1 VSEPPRSLLGRR
13 WQVVTGLLLLL
24 TLQAPAVAA
33 ETTPPADTVILL
45 QPTTASSALRRS
57 LARIRDELSADRFRV
72 VLADSST
79 SSAMEAV
86 SENTARDADGAT
98 TLAVFGDPQAGEA
111 ELCIVRRAARR
122 IAVRRATVVVDDPEL
137 MPEALA
143 ARALELLRATA
154 LELSIESRRAPP
166 PQKPPE
172 PRPEVEMTPTS
183 ATSPFA
189 AAAAAAA
196 REARIVAASMGIGI
210 WSSVEGPPAAVV
222 PMGRIGVRLSG
233 WIWARVSVAGL
244 GSRPRVNTAHGSA
257 TISQSLGLAELAAV
271 FRPERRLHPML
282 SLGAGALNVAISG
295 TGAAPLEGRDPHR
308 WSAAFDGGVGVG
320 FGVSSRAALVAE
332 LHALV
337 AEPHPVLRFVDIRAA
352 TVAYPSVMLTLALEV
367 AP

>member
-1 VSEPPRSLLGRR
+1 V
-13 WQVVTGLLLLL
+13 
-24 TLQAPAVAA
+24 AAA

-79 SSAMEAV
+79 SSDMEAV
-86 SENTARDADGAT
+86 SESTARDADGGT

-111 ELCIVRRAARR
+111 ELCIVRRRARR
-122 IAVRRATVVVDDPEL
+122 IAVRRATVVVDDPER

-172 PRPEVEMTPTS
+172 PRPEVETTPTS

-189 AAAAAAA
+189 AAAA
-196 REARIVAASMGIGI
+196 REARIVAVTMGIGI
-210 WSSVEGPPAAVV
+210 WNSVEGPSPAVV

-233 WIWARVSVAGL
+233 WAWARVSVAGL
-244 GSRPRVNTAHGSA
+244 GSRPRIDTAHGSA
-257 TISQSLGLAELAAV
+257 TISQSLALAELAAV
-271 FRPERRLHPML
+271 FRPERSFHPML
-282 SLGAGALNVAISG
+282 SLGAGALNVAILG
-295 TGAAPLEGRDPHR
+295 TGAAPFEGRDPHR
-308 WSAAFDGGVGVG
+308 WSAAFDGGVGVW